1 MHVDM
6 IKFFFSPECGLVEG
20 EACNKP
26 SCQLRR
32 YVTANI
38 TPAIDVSHQ
47 NCPQQTIS
55 TINDVATNVDSIS
68 CLYGLTEAQCP

>member
-1 MHVDM
+1 MPVDM
-6 IKFFFSPECGLVEG
+6 TKFFFKCGLVVEG
-20 EACNKP
+20 ACNKL

-55 TINDVATNVDSIS
+55 TINDVATNMDSIS
-68 CLYGLTEAQCP
+68 CLYSLT